1 MKRNY
6 VCGNYFFGNKISDY
20 GIEMG
25 YVDYRTLAKAF
36 DCVMNNSI
44 MENTMEIGYWDNI
57 QCGEWFEDEE
67 GNEYTYDEAQ
77 EKIEALQEEKEALE
91 DEEGKEEEIEAI
103 EANIEALEDSHYP
116 ECFQYYIISDG
127 GADIIQEYTNDPLW
141 YNETLDMWVW
151 GITHY
156 GTSWDYVL
164 TDIKCNVGYD
174 YKPEEEEEE

>member
-1 MKRNY
+1 MKRNWVY
-6 VCGNYFFGNKISDY
+6 GEYFEGNKISEY
-20 GIEMG
+20 GLQNG

-36 DCVMNNSI
+36 DCVLNNSI

-57 QCGEWFEDEE
+57 QFGEWFEDEE

-116 ECFQYYIISDG
+116 ECFQYYIISDV

-151 GITHY
+151 GITHW

-164 TDIKCNVGYD
+164 TDIRCN
-174 YKPEEEEEE
+174 YKEEE